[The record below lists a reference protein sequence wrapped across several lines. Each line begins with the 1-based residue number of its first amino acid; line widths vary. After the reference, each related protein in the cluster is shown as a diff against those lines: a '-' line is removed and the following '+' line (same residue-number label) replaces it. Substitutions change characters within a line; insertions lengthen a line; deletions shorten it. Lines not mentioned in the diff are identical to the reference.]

1 MLGARQFSL
10 AFLFLEV
17 LWIAVFAWSVRLLLT
32 LPAGQ
37 GHFACLLAVM
47 GVTALGTFCGGFT
60 RNMAGGAKVGYLVAL
75 VLVMVTAII
84 NARWGL
90 F

>member
-32 LPAGQ
+32 LPAAN
-37 GHFACLLAVM
+37 GHFACVLTVM
-47 GVTALGTFCGGFT
+47 GVTALGTFVGGFA
-60 RNMAGGAKVGYLVAL
+60 RNMAGGAKAGYLAAL
-75 VLVMVTAII
+75 VLVIVLTIAKGK
-84 NARWGL
+84 WWP